1 MKASVIHQY
10 GGPEVLKFEDY
21 ADPVIG
27 EGEVLIRVAAAGI
40 NPVDL
45 GRRSGRMKA
54 IFPIGFPGIV
64 GMDVAGTVAKLGPGA
79 GGWTVGDKVFAFAD
93 QCYAELCAVKA
104 STLARV
110 PDGMELVEAA
120 ALPVV
125 VTTGFQLISEGIGIK
140 AGQTVLVIGAA
151 GNVGR
156 SAVFA
161 AKDRG
166 ATVIAAV
173 RKNQLAAAAALG
185 ADSAVATDDD
195 AAIARLPSLDAV
207 ADTVAGKT
215 AERFMSKVK
224 AGGVFAST
232 LVPPANAKEFP
243 TVRVA
248 MFKSWPDAAA
258 LLRMGQAVRN
268 GKLNIPISRKFPLK
282 DAAAAHAAIESGL
295 GGKVLLTA

>member
-21 ADPVIG
+21 ADPTIG
-27 EGEVLIRVAAAGI
+27 AGQVLIRVAAAGI

-54 IFPIGFPGIV
+54 LFPIKFPGVI
-64 GMDVAGTVAKLGPGA
+64 GMDVAGTIAKLGSGV
-79 GGWTVGDKVFAFAD
+79 GGWTVGDEVFAFAD
-93 QCYAELCAVKA
+93 EAYAELCAVKA
-104 STLARV
+104 SSLARV

-120 ALPVV
+120 ALPTV
-125 VTTGFQLISEGIGIK
+125 VTTGYQLISEGIGIK

-161 AKDRG
+161 AKDLG

-173 RKNQLAAAAALG
+173 RRNQLDGSASLG
-185 ADSAVATDDD
+185 ADSAIATDDD
-195 AAIARLPSLDAV
+195 EAIARLPSLDAV

-215 AERFMSKVK
+215 AERFLSKVK
-224 AGGVFAST
+224 AGGVFVST
-232 LVPPANAKEFP
+232 LVAPANAKEFP
-243 TVRVA
+243 AVKVG
-248 MFKSWPDAAA
+248 MFKSRPDAGA
-258 LLRMGQAVRN
+258 LVRMGHAVRN
-268 GKLNIPISRKFPLK
+268 GKLTIPISRTFPLK
-282 DAAAAHAAIESGL
+282 EAAAAHAAIEARL

>member
-21 ADPVIG
+21 ADPAIG
-27 EGEVLIRVAAAGI
+27 EGQVLIRVAAAGI

-45 GRRSGRMKA
+45 GRRSGTMKA
-54 IFPIGFPGIV
+54 FFPIDFPGII
-64 GMDVAGTVAKLGPGA
+64 GMDVAGTIAKLGPRIV
-79 GGWTVGDKVFAFAD
+79 GWTVGDKVFAFAD
-93 QCYAELCAVKA
+93 QTYAELCAVKA
-104 STLARV
+104 SSLARV
-110 PDGMELVEAA
+110 PDGMELQEAA
-120 ALPVV
+120 ALPVA
-125 VTTGFQLISEGIGIK
+125 VTTGFQLISEAIGIK

-173 RKNQLAAAAALG
+173 RRNQLDATTSLG
-185 ADSAVATDDD
+185 ADSAIATDDD
-195 AAIARLPSLDAV
+195 EAIARLPSLDAV

-215 AERFMSKVK
+215 GERFMSKVK
-224 AGGVFAST
+224 AGGVFVST

-243 TVRVA
+243 AVRVGR
-248 MFKSWPDAAA
+248 MESRPDAGV

-268 GKLNIPISRKFPLK
+268 GKFTVPVSRKLPLK
-282 DAAAAHAAIESGL
+282 EAAAGHAAIESGL